1 MDELLASLL
10 SAAVLVFA
18 VASMLSVGL
27 AYSIR
32 EILGPLRS
40 VRRVALVLVANF
52 VLVPTWALLLT
63 WVFGLAEPYAI
74 GLVVVACAAGAPFLV
89 KLVTTAD
96 GDVAIAASLLIL
108 LLPVTVVYMPLVVPL
123 IAPDADVS
131 AGAIATPLVLTNLL
145 PLAVGMVVLARL
157 PKVAERLRPP
167 PRTSV
172 DRRPRGTPGA
182 HRRRVLG
189 PDHGCLR
196 RMGDPRHDP
205 PRGRRL
211 RDRVRAGR
219 LGPPQGRDWV
229 GHRSAERRGR
239 HRRRHHGHWPS
250 RHGRHRRRR
259 LDRLDGPAL
268 PLGVA
273 AEQVVRAVGACR
285 TENDMR
291 GRR

>member
-167 PRTSV
+167 
-172 DRRPRGTPGA
+172 
-182 HRRRVLG
+182 LG
-189 PDHGCLR
+189 PVSTVALVALLVLTVAAYWDQITAVFGEWVILATTLLVAGAFGIGFGLGASDHHKDEIGLATAQR
-196 RMGDPRHDP
+196 N
-205 PRGRRL
+205 
-211 RDRVRAGR
+211 VAAAT
-219 LGPPQGRDWV
+219 V
-229 GHRSAERRGR
+229 AATTAIGHPGTVVTVVVASIVSMVLLFPLAWQLNKSSGQSARAERR
-239 HRRRHHGHWPS
+239 
-250 RHGRHRRRR
+250 
-259 LDRLDGPAL
+259 
-268 PLGVA
+268 
-273 AEQVVRAVGACR
+273 
-285 TENDMR
+285 TT
-291 GRR
+291 